1 MIPLATVL
9 SSDLSRALRALA
21 PSAVKRCVAMVCAA
35 AAPLLAAS
43 LALAAEEA
51 AHEGGAAPHGN
62 PWMDLLWKAINVA
75 ILIGIIWWAA
85 RKPVAAAMKNAAKTT
100 RDAFMSSRK
109 AAQDME
115 AQMAE
120 QKRKITQLAQELSHM
135 VADAKADV
143 EREKQRAQA
152 DAKALGV
159 RLQQQTE
166 QQIEQE
172 VAKAR
177 NTLRQELADQT
188 VKLAE
193 QLVKQKVNAEE
204 QKRLVANYLKQLE
217 ARP

>member
-1 MIPLATVL
+1 MFQAFRAQARRAGLAA
-9 SSDLSRALRALA
+9 ALLA
-21 PSAVKRCVAMVCAA
+21 AA
-35 AAPLLAAS
+35 AAPLLFAG

-51 AHEGGAAPHGN
+51 AKEGGEAHHGN
-62 PWMDLLWKAINVA
+62 PWLDLLYKAINVG
-75 ILIGIIWWAA
+75 ILIAIIWWAA
-85 RKPVAAAMKNAAKTT
+85 RKPVAAAMKNAATAT
-100 RDAFMSSRK
+100 RDGFLSSRK
-109 AAQDME
+109 AAQDLE

-120 QKRKITQLAQELSHM
+120 QKRKITALAQELSRM

-152 DAKALGV
+152 DAQALAG
-159 RLQQQTE
+159 RLAQQSE

-177 NTLRQELADQT
+177 NHLRQELADQT
-188 VKLAE
+188 IKLAE
-193 QLVKQKVNAEE
+193 ALVKQKVNPEE